1 MSSSVFMSPSV
12 FEWNWTGKQDSTE
25 GIAVFKTADVVVAVE
40 LPTFKLA
47 SQIAALLTDV
57 EYKARGQMCDK
68 IANACR
74 DAIQEVRP

>member
-1 MSSSVFMSPSV
+1 MSPSV
-12 FEWNWTGKQDSTE
+12 FEWNWTGKQNSPE

-57 EYKARGQMCDK
+57 EYKARERMRGDAVNTCQ
-68 IANACR
+68 
-74 DAIQEVRP
+74 DAIRRMWP